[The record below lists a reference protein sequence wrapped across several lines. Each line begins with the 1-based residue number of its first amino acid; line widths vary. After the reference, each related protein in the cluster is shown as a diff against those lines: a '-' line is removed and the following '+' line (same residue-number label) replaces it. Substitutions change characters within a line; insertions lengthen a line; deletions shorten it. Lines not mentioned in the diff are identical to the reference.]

1 MRIAVVT
8 NVLPPEG
15 RGGAEAYAAFLAATL
30 AERHDV
36 LVLSASATGDVGG
49 AKVAALP
56 RLPHLAPT
64 APLPEKLVWHARDQ
78 WRPSVHVAARRELSA
93 FRPDVVH
100 THECQGL
107 SAAVF
112 TAISSLGLPHVHTAH
127 DLNLMCART
136 SMTRD
141 FEFCGGGCAFCRVQ
155 RVVRGR
161 AVRRHLTEF
170 IAVSDFILRRHLEA
184 GVADFA
190 HSQVVRLGSAAE
202 TRRRRR
208 PADGGI
214 HVGFI
219 GALEPHKGVA
229 TLLRAFEDA
238 PENWRLSVAGGG
250 REQPLVAAAA
260 DRWPQIRDLGYI
272 TGDEKEQFFEELD
285 VLAIPSEWEEPAAL
299 VGTEAAARGIPTI
312 VSDRGGIPELP
323 EATVFPARNAAA
335 LRAAIAGLA
344 ADPDRLAASSDRLL
358 ERHDEFTW
366 PTHLAKVEQ
375 LLTQAS
381 GR

>member
-1 MRIAVVT
+1 M
-8 NVLPPEG
+8 
-15 RGGAEAYAAFLAATL
+15 
-30 AERHDV
+30 
-36 LVLSASATGDVGG
+36 
-49 AKVAALP
+49 
-56 RLPHLAPT
+56 
-64 APLPEKLVWHARDQ
+64 
-78 WRPSVHVAARRELSA
+78 
-93 FRPDVVH
+93 H

-127 DLNLMCART
+127 DLNLLCART

-141 FEFCGGGCAFCRVQ
+141 FEYCGGGCAFCQVQ

-170 IAVSDFILRRHLEA
+170 IAVSDFILRHHLEA
-184 GVADFA
+184 GVATVGHA
-190 HSQVVRLGSAAE
+190 QVVRLGSAAE

-208 PADGGI
+208 PNDGQI

-219 GALEPHKGVA
+219 GALEPHKGVE
-229 TLLRAFEDA
+229 TLLRAFEGA
-238 PENWRLSVAGGG
+238 QEGWQLTVAGGG
-250 REQPLVAAAA
+250 RQESLVAAAA
-260 DRWPQIRDLGYI
+260 DRQPQIRFRGYI
-272 TGDEKEQFFEELD
+272 TGEEKEQFFDDID
-285 VLAIPSEWEEPAAL
+285 VLVIPSEWEEPAAL

-323 EATVFPARNAAA
+323 EATVFPARDAAA
-335 LRAAIAGLA
+335 LRAAIADFA
-344 ADPDRLAASSDRLL
+344 ADPDRLGTTSDRLL

-366 PTHLAKVEQ
+366 ATHLATVEQ
-375 LLTQAS
+375 LLIKAA

>member
-15 RGGAEAYAAFLAATL
+15 RGGAEAYAALFAATL

-49 AKVAALP
+49 ARVAALP

-64 APLPEKLVWHARDQ
+64 APMPEKLVWHARDQ

-112 TAISSLGLPHVHTAH
+112 TAISSLRLPHVHTAH

-141 FEFCGGGCAFCRVQ
+141 FEYCGGGCAFCRVQ

-184 GVADFA
+184 GVADVG
-190 HSQVVRLGSAAE
+190 HSQVIRHGSAAE
-202 TRRRRR
+202 SRRLRT
-208 PADGGI
+208 PQGGGLR
-214 HVGFI
+214 VGFI
-219 GALEPHKGVA
+219 GTLEPHKGLD
-229 TLLRAFEDA
+229 TLLRAFADPPPGWSLTIAGSGRDETLATAAATDQ
-238 PENWRLSVAGGG
+238 PQISYLGYVAG
-250 REQPLVAAAA
+250 A
-260 DRWPQIRDLGYI
+260 
-272 TGDEKEQFFEELD
+272 EKERFFDELD
-285 VLAIPSEWEEPAAL
+285 VLVIPSQWEEPAAL
-299 VGTEAAARGIPTI
+299 VGTEAAARGIPVI

-323 EATVFPARNAAA
+323 EATVFPARDAGA
-335 LRAAIAGLA
+335 LREAIAAFA
-344 ADPDRLAASSDRLL
+344 ADPDHLQAISKRLL

-366 PTHLAKVEQ
+366 STHVAKVEHC
-375 LLTQAS
+375 LAGAS
-381 GR
+381 SR